1 MYWLNSK
8 GDKWEEKSSAFEKCT
23 NQLIHLAGLSLHMEL
38 LEKVEN

>member
-8 GDKWEEKSSAFEKCT
+8 GDKWEETSSVIEKCT